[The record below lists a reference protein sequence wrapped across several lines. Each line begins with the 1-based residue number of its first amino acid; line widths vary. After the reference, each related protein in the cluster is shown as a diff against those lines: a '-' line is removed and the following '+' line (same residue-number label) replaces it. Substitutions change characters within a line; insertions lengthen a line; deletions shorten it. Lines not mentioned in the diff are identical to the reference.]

1 MTKAVIITGSPT
13 YPSRSSSV
21 ALAVGKKLSQ
31 SGVKVSTIETR
42 DIPAI
47 DLISANFNSPAVQHA
62 SDLVKQAN
70 IIIIGTPIYKV
81 AYSGLLKVYLDL
93 LPQDGF
99 KNKIVLPIA
108 TGGSPAHFLAM
119 DYALKPVISALGS
132 RHILS
137 SIYATDSQLKKNANG
152 DYELDA
158 ETQRR
163 ITIAVDELLAAVN
176 FPIPQD
182 FSENQEWAAV
192 GG

>member
-1 MTKAVIITGSPT
+1 VEI
-13 YPSRSSSV
+13 
-21 ALAVGKKLSQ
+21 
-31 SGVKVSTIETR
+31 STIETR
-42 DIPAI
+42 GIPAI
-47 DLISANFNSPAVQHA
+47 DLISANFNSPAVLHA
-62 SDLVKQAN
+62 AGLVKQAN

-152 DYELDA
+152 DYELDT

-163 ITIAVDELLAAVN
+163 IATAVDELLAAVH
-176 FPIPQD
+176 FPIRQEFAD
-182 FSENQEWAAV
+182 NQEFAAV